1 MAKESKSRIGNL
13 IREARLKSG
22 LKQKELAEKVGVSE
36 SRISQ
41 YEGGTQNPR
50 IETIEKI
57 AAALDVS
64 PGNLLGFE
72 YWDMKYPNLAAEVSQ
87 YEKFT
92 DYLESLGYSI
102 TVQQEDDER
111 ASFDIAGNSIRAT
124 LSENEFQRL
133 QDSSSDLIQAFLW
146 RKSKH

>member
-1 MAKESKSRIGNL
+1 MTIGERIRQLRKNRNL
-13 IREARLKSG
+13 T
-22 LKQKELAEKVGVSE
+22 QKELGSLSGIAEPNIRK
-36 SRISQ
+36 
-41 YEGGTQNPR
+41 YEAGKQNPKLD
-50 IETIEKI
+50 TIEKI
-57 AAALDVS
+57 SAALDVS
-64 PGNLLGFE
+64 PADLLGFE

-111 ASFDIAGNSIRAT
+111 ASFNIAGNSIRAT